1 MDNASALMEVKY
13 VFDPSRCLNKTVLFD
28 TSKIDEDQIVDM
40 ILENIPAC
48 NGDVYPIHKLGTNG
62 FSLRCKDGT

>member
-1 MDNASALMEVKY
+1 M
-13 VFDPSRCLNKTVLFD
+13 LFD

-40 ILENIPAC
+40 ILENISAC
-48 NGDVYPIHKLGTNG
+48 NGDVYPIHKPGTNG